1 MTQQPRSSH
10 MNRAQRGDTTARSLA
25 GLLAGLFALSLA
37 ANAGPLADPTR
48 PPSTPGAATGQR
60 GPLGAGTRPAA
71 APVAAPVVVA
81 PLPLLQSVQLPSP
94 GPTQGLALAMIEG
107 QPVRAGDT
115 VAGRLVLSIDS
126 QGLVL
131 RGVAGPER
139 LWLLDGTPKQA
150 PGSILTTRSA
160 RYVPAAVEGEATADS
175 DTPSSTERT
184 ARSPQASAVPARPAT
199 TGPLSPAGKNA
210 P

>member
-1 MTQQPRSSH
+1 MARQPLTSNAAATRLAAS
-10 MNRAQRGDTTARSLA
+10 RVIAAA
-25 GLLAGLFALSLA
+25 GLLAFALTA
-37 ANAGPLADPTR
+37 GAGPLADPTR
-48 PPSTPGAATGQR
+48 PPSAQGPAGLARASTGA
-60 GPLGAGTRPAA
+60 RPATA
-71 APVAAPVVVA
+71 IAPLVVA
-81 PLPLLQSVQLPSP
+81 PLPLPLLQSVHLPSP

-107 QPVRAGDT
+107 QPVRTGDT

-160 RYVPAAVEGEATADS
+160 RYVPAAVDDETTASTDI
-175 DTPSSTERT
+175 PSSTART

-199 TGPLSPAGKNA
+199 TGPLSLAGKNA

>member
-1 MTQQPRSSH
+1 MAQQQRSSPFH
-10 MNRAQRGDTTARSLA
+10 KALHGGAKA
-25 GLLAGLFALSLA
+25 GLLAALFALSLA

-48 PPSTPGAATGQR
+48 PPSAQGAATGQR

-71 APVAAPVVVA
+71 APLVAPVVVA
-81 PLPLLQSVQLPSP
+81 PLPLPLLQSVQLPSP

-160 RYVPAAVEGEATADS
+160 RYVPAAVDGETTAGTETS
-175 DTPSSTERT
+175 SSTERT

-199 TGPLSPAGKNA
+199 TGPLSLAGKNA